1 MATASAREATRDLEP
16 TDPVH
21 RFLQNFHHAGDDER
35 NLSVLMGLPTVRYAN
50 FFDAQTVV
58 VLPCARHPKEWR

>member
-1 MATASAREATRDLEP
+1 MATASAREATRDLES

-35 NLSVLMGLPTVRYAN
+35 KLSVLMGLLTVWYAN
-50 FFDAQTVV
+50 FFGAQTVV
-58 VLPCARHPKEWR
+58 VLPYVRHLKEWR